1 MTMPVPSIASPT
13 AAADRWRCAAAH
25 VAAAACLLA
34 CGAPVAAQTGAPAAP
49 ASERFSTCLGC
60 HGPGGVSATPL
71 VPSLAGQH
79 SFYAITQLFLFREG
93 RRDNEAMALMARGM
107 SDADLRA
114 FSDLIA
120 KLPAATAAPPPGDP
134 ARAVQGRAVATRYR
148 CASCH
153 GDDYAGSGQVPR
165 IAGQREDYLE
175 QTLRAFAAGRRIG
188 YTPAMNEVM
197 AGIKPDEIGDLAHFL
212 AHGAR

>member
-1 MTMPVPSIASPT
+1 
-13 AAADRWRCAAAH
+13 
-25 VAAAACLLA
+25 
-34 CGAPVAAQTGAPAAP
+34 
-49 ASERFSTCLGC
+49 
-60 HGPGGVSATPL
+60 
-71 VPSLAGQH
+71 
-79 SFYAITQLFLFREG
+79 
-93 RRDNEAMALMARGM
+93 MALMAKGM

-120 KLPAATAAPPPGDP
+120 RLPATTAAAPPDDA
-134 ARAVQGRAVATRYR
+134 ARVAQGRAIAARYR

-175 QTLRAFAAGRRIG
+175 QTLRAFAGGRRIG

-197 AGIKPDEIGDLAHFL
+197 AGIKPDEI
-212 AHGAR
+212 

>member
-1 MTMPVPSIASPT
+1 MAAEPS
-13 AAADRWRCAAAH
+13 
-25 VAAAACLLA
+25 AAAAST
-34 CGAPVAAQTGAPAAP
+34 PPP
-49 ASERFSTCLGC
+49 SERFAICLGC

-79 SFYAITQLFLFREG
+79 PFYAITQLFLFREG
-93 RRDNEAMALMARGM
+93 RRDNDAMAQMAKGM

-114 FSDLIA
+114 FSTLIG
-120 KLPAATAAPPPGDP
+120 KLPATSPVASPPDP
-134 ARAVQGRAVATRYR
+134 ARLAQGRAVATRYR

-153 GDDYAGSGQVPR
+153 GDDYAGGAQVPR

-197 AGIKPDEIGDLAHFL
+197 AGIKPEEIGDLAHFL
-212 AHGAR
+212 AHGAP

>member
-1 MTMPVPSIASPT
+1 VLARSP
-13 AAADRWRCAAAH
+13 RR
-25 VAAAACLLA
+25 AAAAAAGIAAALA
-34 CGAPVAAQTGAPAAP
+34 APAAAQPAAP
-49 ASERFSTCLGC
+49 AADRFATCLGC

-79 SFYAITQLFLFREG
+79 GFYAITQLFLFRQG
-93 RRDNEAMALMARGM
+93 RRDNEAMKLMAKDM

-120 KLPAATAAPPPGDP
+120 KLPAAPPPSEAGDA
-134 ARAVQGRAVATRYR
+134 ARMARGRAVAGRYR

-153 GDDYAGSGQVPR
+153 GDDYAGGAQVPR
-165 IAGQREDYLE
+165 VAGQREDYLA
-175 QTLRAFAAGRRIG
+175 QALAAFAGGQRVG

-197 AGIKPDEIGDLAHFL
+197 TGITPEEVADLAHFL
-212 AHGAR
+212 AHAR